1 MLSLVST
8 PELTPRLRRS
18 NKGIVTWRC
27 WTLTT
32 GEAGFRSQVRG
43 LAERLG
49 FPFAEKTLT
58 LPIPWSWLP
67 GHVAAWGLHTTGT
80 HWKDFAGLHPPW
92 PDLLITCSRRS
103 AALSLLIK
111 KVSAGKVF
119 TVHIQDPQIP
129 PRFFDM
135 VIPLSHDGLT
145 GGNVHSTRGALHAL
159 TPVQLASAAQRF
171 YSTFQAL
178 PRPLVAVLIGG
189 SSKAYQLSPERALD
203 IGRQLYALA
212 RGCGLIVTLSRR
224 TGEANA
230 EILRHELT
238 HPNIFLWDGT
248 GENPYP
254 AILTLAD
261 HILVT
266 SDSVSM
272 ISEASATGKPI
283 SIIELPGRSKRLR
296 AFHERMHRDGIVRS
310 FDGVLEH
317 WTYVPVDET
326 GEVAEIVRRYLTA
339 SAKHPP

>member
-1 MLSLVST
+1 M
-8 PELTPRLRRS
+8 
-18 NKGIVTWRC
+18 IWRC

-49 FPFAEKTLT
+49 FPWVEKTLT
-58 LPIPWSWLP
+58 LPMPWGWLP
-67 GHVAAWGLHTTGT
+67 GHVAAWGLHTIGVR
-80 HWKDFAGLHPPW
+80 WEDFAGLHPPW
-92 PDLLITCSRRS
+92 PELLITCSRRS
-103 AALSLLIK
+103 AVLSVLIK
-111 KVSAGKVF
+111 KASAGKVF

-145 GGNVHSTRGALHAL
+145 GDNVHPTRGALHAL
-159 TPVQLASAAQRF
+159 TPAQLTSAAQRF
-171 YSTFQAL
+171 HSTFQAL
-178 PRPLVAVLIGG
+178 PRPLVTVLIGG
-189 SSKAYQLSPERALD
+189 NSKAYRLSPERTLN
-203 IGRQLYALA
+203 IGRQLSALA

-224 TGEANA
+224 TGGENT
-230 EILRHELT
+230 EILRRELI

-254 AILTLAD
+254 AMLALAD

-283 SIIELPGRSKRLR
+283 SIIELPGRSQRLR
-296 AFHERMHRDGIVRS
+296 AFHERMRRDGIVRS
-310 FDGVLEH
+310 FNGVLEH
-317 WTYVPVDET
+317 WTYKPVDET
-326 GEVAEIVRRYLTA
+326 GEVAEVVRRRLTA
-339 SAKHPP
+339 STRHPP

>member
-1 MLSLVST
+1 M
-8 PELTPRLRRS
+8 
-18 NKGIVTWRC
+18 TWRC

-49 FPFAEKTLT
+49 FPFEEKILT
-58 LPIPWSWLP
+58 LPMPWGWLP
-67 GHVAAWGLHTTGT
+67 GYVAAWGLRTTRMC
-80 HWKDFAGLHPPW
+80 WEDFASLHPPW

-103 AALSLLIK
+103 VALSLLIK
-111 KVSAGKVF
+111 KMSVGKVF
-119 TVHIQDPQIP
+119 TVHIQDPRTP

-135 VIPLSHDGLT
+135 VIPLGHDGLT
-145 GGNVHSTRGALHAL
+145 GDNVYPTRGALHAL
-159 TPVQLASAAQRF
+159 TPAQLTSAAQRF
-171 YSTFQAL
+171 HSIFQAL
-178 PRPLVAVLIGG
+178 PRPLVTVLIGG
-189 SSKAYQLSPERALD
+189 SSKAYQLSPERTLD

-224 TGEANA
+224 TGEKNA
-230 EILRHELT
+230 EILRRELA

-254 AILTLAD
+254 AMLALAD

-283 SIIELPGRSKRLR
+283 SIIELPGRSKRLH
-296 AFHERMHRDGIVRS
+296 AFHERMRHDGIIRP
-310 FDGVLEH
+310 FNGVLGH
-317 WTYVPVDET
+317 WAYEPVDET
-326 GEVAEIVRRYLTA
+326 GEVAEIVRRHLTA
-339 SAKHPP
+339 STRHSL